1 MLEFFVFFFPLIFSI
16 NLTDGSFDTLSPY
29 FVPEQASAFNASY
42 SDSGL
47 FGVYTISQADSA
59 RDVSQ
64 IYIPITQCQLPN
76 YKKYL
81 LMEPDKCLLERRLG
95 HTASCLLPFLL
106 CLFCQVIKAAVG
118 QVHAV
123 AQGNLAAEDLS
134 RAK

>member
-106 CLFCQVIKAAVG
+106 CLFV
-118 QVHAV
+118 
-123 AQGNLAAEDLS
+123 
-134 RAK
+134 R